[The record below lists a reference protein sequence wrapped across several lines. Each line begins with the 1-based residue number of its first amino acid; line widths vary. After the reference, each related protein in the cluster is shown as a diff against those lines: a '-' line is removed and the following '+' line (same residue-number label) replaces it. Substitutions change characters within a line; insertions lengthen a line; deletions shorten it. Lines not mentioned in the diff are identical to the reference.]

1 MIRLST
7 VSSRRRRRL
16 DNRKRPP
23 RRVRGAKKWHRR
35 RDCSRISFLVIP
47 HVERIVGSDN
57 DLYVQCIR
65 SALRSVHRAPVR
77 LGGEGSWVGKGG
89 TCHPNPNLDSKLVW
103 HQKSN
108 KRATSSTR
116 TTEVAM
122 QRPLSNT
129 LTASAISCGFVLL
142 VLAMSISSSMAKIL
156 ISAMPG
162 AQGLVSSARTE
173 ESAQDGEIR

>member
-1 MIRLST
+1 M
-7 VSSRRRRRL
+7 
-16 DNRKRPP
+16 
-23 RRVRGAKKWHRR
+23 
-35 RDCSRISFLVIP
+35 
-47 HVERIVGSDN
+47 
-57 DLYVQCIR
+57 
-65 SALRSVHRAPVR
+65 
-77 LGGEGSWVGKGG
+77 GKGG

-129 LTASAISCGFVLL
+129 LIASAISCGFILL

-162 AQGLVSSARTE
+162 ATSAQGLVSSARTE
-173 ESAQDGEIR
+173 KGAQDGEIRLH